1 MTLQEIKEKV
11 ETDTYK
17 GEPIIF
23 VTGGSNFIPEQYI
36 KQIAKNLKR
45 RIHFYDNIES
55 LISNKVDIFSNDVDD
70 NELKVLVCPDLNST
84 NKKLLT
90 SSFVIII
97 TDTIK
102 DGATKE
108 VFQDLIVEV
117 PKLEAWQIKAFLF
130 TQCEGIDQRNL
141 EKLFDLCGGN
151 TYRVDQEAAKI
162 SIFTKPERK
171 FVFDEFVE
179 NGIFDDLCTS
189 TVFNLVSAITSR
201 DLKKLSMLYQ
211 DMDNMDIN
219 EYGFVT
225 ILYNN
230 FRNIIS
236 IQLGI
241 NPTPEKLGLSQKQ
254 FNAISYS
261 CGKYSSAQ
269 LKEIFEFLSYIDYR
283 IKTGQL
289 PTDILVDYI
298 IQKIFSI

>member
-11 ETDTYK
+11 EMDTYK
-17 GEPIIF
+17 GEPVIF
-23 VTGGSNFIPEQYI
+23 VTGGSNFIPEQYT
-36 KQIAKNLKR
+36 KQIAANLKR
-45 RIHFYDNIES
+45 RIHFYDNIENV
-55 LISNKVDIFSNDVDD
+55 ISNKLDIFGNDDD
-70 NELKVLVCPDLNST
+70 NELKVVICDDLNYT
-84 NKKLLT
+84 NKKLIS
-90 SSFVIII
+90 SSFVIVI

-117 PKLEAWQIKAFLF
+117 PKLEAWQIKAFMF

-141 EKLFDLCGGN
+141 EKLFDLCGGDI
-151 TYRVDQEAAKI
+151 YRVDQEVSKI

-189 TVFNLVSAITSR
+189 NIFNLVSAITGR

-211 DMDNMDIN
+211 DIDNMDIN
-219 EYGFVT
+219 EYGFLT

-230 FRNIIS
+230 FRNIIC

-241 NPTPEKLGLSQKQ
+241 NPSPEKLRLSQKQ

-261 CGKYSSAQ
+261 CGKYSPAQ
-269 LKEIFEFLSYIDYR
+269 LKEIFEFLSHLDYR

-289 PTDILVDYI
+289 PTDILIDYI
-298 IQKIFSI
+298 IQKVFSI